1 MFVVDAKGDGGG
13 VQEQPG
19 LLLVHLLPET
29 LHAALTLRCFL
40 HKDTDRKRDC
50 LNLADCWNVLIKVK
64 ESKTQSTAVQHPKQS
79 QSFPDWDS
87 ETCISPLTHLR
98 SWHIQKTLIFLDS
111 VWLTKW
117 GSRCKVGGGWLGGWY
132 GLTLRALALDVGFLV

>member
-50 LNLADCWNVLIKVK
+50 LNLTDC
-64 ESKTQSTAVQHPKQS
+64 
-79 QSFPDWDS
+79 
-87 ETCISPLTHLR
+87 
-98 SWHIQKTLIFLDS
+98 
-111 VWLTKW
+111 
-117 GSRCKVGGGWLGGWY
+117 
-132 GLTLRALALDVGFLV
+132 